1 MHIDVV
7 AGGEEGDRTRL
18 PVVDVQGFDF
28 RDDVRV
34 VHLLKL
40 VGPPLVLMHIDKKL
54 VLGAAD
60 D

>member
-7 AGGEEGDRTRL
+7 AGGEEGDRARL

-28 RDDVRV
+28 GHNVRV
-34 VHLLKL
+34 VHLLEL
-40 VGPPLVLMHIDKKL
+40 VGPPLVLMDIDKKF